1 MKIKFTFDNITQ
13 LEELYYAVENIPSEI
28 LEDEKELGTP
38 VKEEQQLFKVIMKLK
53 SKLEE
58 VHTTMEEEHID
69 LSLEEN
75 AEWDNPEA
83 MEEESE
89 DYNPEFDAAS
99 FT

>member
-1 MKIKFTFDNITQ
+1 MKIEFTFDNITQ

-38 VKEEQQLFKVIMKLK
+38 VKEEQQLFEVIMKLK

-58 VHTTMEEEHID
+58 VQTTMEEEHTD

>member
-1 MKIKFTFDNITQ
+1 MKIEFTFDNITQ

-28 LEDEKELGTP
+28 LEDAKEYGTP
-38 VKEEQQLFKVIMKLK
+38 FKEEQQLYEVIMKLK

-58 VHTTMEEEHID
+58 VQTT
-69 LSLEEN
+69 
-75 AEWDNPEA
+75 

-99 FT
+99 YT

>member
-1 MKIKFTFDNITQ
+1 MKIEFTFDNITQ

-28 LEDEKELGTP
+28 WEDEKELGTP
-38 VKEEQQLFKVIMKLK
+38 VKEDQQLYHVIMKLK

-58 VHTTMEEEHID
+58 VHTTMEEE
-69 LSLEEN
+69 
-75 AEWDNPEA
+75 
-83 MEEESE
+83 SE

>member
-1 MKIKFTFDNITQ
+1 MKIEFTFDNITQ
-13 LEELYYAVENIPSEI
+13 LEELYYSVEHIPEGI

-38 VKEEQQLFKVIMKLK
+38 VKEEQQLYEVIMKLK

-58 VHTTMEEEHID
+58 VQTTMEEEG
-69 LSLEEN
+69 
-75 AEWDNPEA
+75 
-83 MEEESE
+83 E

>member
-1 MKIKFTFDNITQ
+1 MKIEFTFDNITQ
-13 LEELYYAVENIPSEI
+13 LEELYYSVEHIPEGI

-38 VKEEQQLFKVIMKLK
+38 VKEQQQLYEVILKLK

-58 VHTTMEEEHID
+58 VQTTMEEEG
-69 LSLEEN
+69 
-75 AEWDNPEA
+75 
-83 MEEESE
+83 E

>member
-1 MKIKFTFDNITQ
+1 MKIEFTFDNITQ
-13 LEELYYAVENIPSEI
+13 LEELYYAVEHIPEEI
-28 LEDEKELGTP
+28 LDDEKELGTP
-38 VKEEQQLFKVIMKLK
+38 VKEQQQLFEVINKLK

-58 VHTTMEEEHID
+58 VQTT
-69 LSLEEN
+69 
-75 AEWDNPEA
+75 

>member
-1 MKIKFTFDNITQ
+1 MKIEFTFDNITQ
-13 LEELYYAVENIPSEI
+13 LEELYYAVENIPNEI

-38 VKEEQQLFKVIMKLK
+38 VKEEQQLFEVIMKLK

-58 VHTTMEEEHID
+58 VHTTMEEE
-69 LSLEEN
+69 N
-75 AEWDNPEA
+75 
-83 MEEESE
+83 E